1 MKRSDAPISLATI
14 SVKANPADILSRSN
28 ATSSDHHIMSVNQ
41 ELTKHF
47 SRCVHKADDPDGVS
61 SVRSLPELVDY
72 NSKENRDYP
81 FCIQGKASGGENESF
96 QTISHAEF
104 QKACGRC
111 AGNLVWTIAEIVL
124 PSQQQDGAFVKGRPV
139 ALFINSDVGL
149 LIYMVALMGL
159 GVPVSPLSVQCEA

>member
-1 MKRSDAPISLATI
+1 MKRSDASISLETI
-14 SVKANPADILSRSN
+14 SVKANPSDIQFRSN
-28 ATSSDHHIMSVNQ
+28 ATSSEHHIMSVTQ
-41 ELTKHF
+41 DSTKHF
-47 SRCVHKADDPDGVS
+47 SRYINKTDDPDRVS
-61 SVRSLPELVDY
+61 SIRSLPELVDY
-72 NSKENRDYP
+72 NSKQNGDYP
-81 FCIQGKASGGENESF
+81 FCIQGKASGGENETS

-124 PSQQQDGAFVKGRPV
+124 PSQQQGGGFVKGRPV

-159 GVPVSPLSVQCEA
+159 GVPVSPLSVHSKA